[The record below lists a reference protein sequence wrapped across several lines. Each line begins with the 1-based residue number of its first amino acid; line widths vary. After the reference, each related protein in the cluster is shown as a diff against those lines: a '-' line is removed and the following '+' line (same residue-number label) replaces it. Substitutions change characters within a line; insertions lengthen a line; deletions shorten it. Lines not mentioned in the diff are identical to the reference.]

1 MDRFGEISSCAVCD
15 NLRREYESAL
25 LALLRAESQLQIAG
39 FAHDFNATNKLENEV
54 KAFAVHRRAV
64 RAKLLDHEASPHN
77 RGQQVSAMQA

>member
-1 MDRFGEISSCAVCD
+1 
-15 NLRREYESAL
+15 
-25 LALLRAESQLQIAG
+25 
-39 FAHDFNATNKLENEV
+39 LENEV